1 MRQPVVD
8 TLQLC
13 DALRKTGMEREQAE
27 GVARALGRELGEH
40 VVAQGDLHAGFLE
53 VRADLGAKIQA
64 VESKIE
70 AVDSKV
76 QALDSKIEAVQF
88 GLSAKIGAV
97 DSKLTFLGTILGL
110 ALALLAALTG
120 IGVFQRPAPS
130 LGDAAAAS
138 DAQPVST
145 VAPAQ
150 VSLPHGERSRSRP
163 GSFRNR

>member
-64 VESKIE
+64 LDSKIE
-70 AVDSKV
+70 AM
-76 QALDSKIEAVQF
+76 DSKIEAVQF

-120 IGVFQRPAPS
+120 IGVFQRLAPS

-138 DAQPVST
+138 GAQPVST

-150 VSLPHGERSRSRP
+150 VHLPHATR
-163 GSFRNR
+163 

>member
-64 VESKIE
+64 LDSKIE
-70 AVDSKV
+70 AM
-76 QALDSKIEAVQF
+76 DSKIEAVQF

-120 IGVFQRPAPS
+120 IGVFQRLAPS
-130 LGDAAAAS
+130 LGEAATVS

-150 VSLPHGERSRSRP
+150 VHLPHATR
-163 GSFRNR
+163 

>member
-13 DALRKTGMEREQAE
+13 DALRKTGMEQEQAE

-40 VVAQGDLHAGFLE
+40 VVAQGDLRAGFLE

-64 VESKIE
+64 AESKIE
-70 AVDSKV
+70 AVGSKV
-76 QALDSKIEAVQF
+76 EAVNSKIEAVQF

-120 IGVFQRPAPS
+120 IGVFQRLAPS
-130 LGDAAAAS
+130 LGEAATVS

-150 VSLPHGERSRSRP
+150 VHLRRDER
-163 GSFRNR
+163 